1 MPAFPQPYGKLY
13 HQTPGFVPIRQVLLM
28 WIFPIMMNFKYLSL
42 LRAICISC
50 PVKCLFKFL
59 IHFWGIVH
67 PCVLASH
74 FLGALQTLGRLV
86 FCLWYMWK
94 YFQESFNFLSVFFFF
109 CHTKAVDTSKFAST
123 GLSTGSIKH
132 STRLGSQYVWWKI
145 KFTEHSHPTQV
156 YMAWFLEQLHCFRH
170 YLLDIS
176 QWGLI
181 GPWRQKWITV
191 KVLRGKHQGA

>member
-1 MPAFPQPYGKLY
+1 MVVAKLPTSPKELFPFILLEQSKRMPAFPQPYGKLY

-109 CHTKAVDTSKFAST
+109 ATQKLLIPASS
-123 GLSTGSIKH
+123 LA
-132 STRLGSQYVWWKI
+132 LV
-145 KFTEHSHPTQV
+145 
-156 YMAWFLEQLHCFRH
+156 
-170 YLLDIS
+170 
-176 QWGLI
+176 
-181 GPWRQKWITV
+181 
-191 KVLRGKHQGA
+191 